1 MRDLVLRLTVNGRP
15 VSRQIPVNALLRDFL
30 REDLG
35 LTGTKGAC
43 DDGMCGS
50 CSVHVDGEVV
60 KACLMLAVEASDRS
74 VTTIEGLAAPDGTLH
89 PVQQALIDNFGF
101 QCGFCTP
108 GMAMTMAY
116 LLESG
121 FEPDQETARESLVG
135 NICRCTGYDR
145 IADAMIS
152 ASRTIQGRQA

>member
-1 MRDLVLRLTVNGRP
+1 MRDLVLRLTVNDRP
-15 VSRQIPVNALLRDFL
+15 VSRQTPVNTLLRDFL

-50 CSVHVDGEVV
+50 CSVHVDGKVV
-60 KACLMLAVEASDRS
+60 KSCLMLAVEASDRS
-74 VTTIEGLAAPDGTLH
+74 VTTIEGLAEPDGTLH
-89 PVQQALIDNFGF
+89 PVQQALIDFFGF

-116 LLESG
+116 LLDSG

-145 IADAMIS
+145 IADAMIA
-152 ASRTIQGRQA
+152 ASGTIQGRQT